1 MNVCCALEPAAAGS
15 GARFVQLSL
24 CRERV
29 GRCPK
34 NSGSPGS
41 LKDANAADGVR
52 SRHFRSLLRIFSPS
66 SISATA
72 AANDFMQV
80 SPVGTSPQLRGRSLW
95 RPALGCSARCLWL
108 VLWHSSYVTW
118 MSRFSTPWGDP

>member
-1 MNVCCALEPAAAGS
+1 MNVCSALEPAAAGS

-41 LKDANAADGVR
+41 LKDANAVAVDGVR

-80 SPVGTSPQLRGRSLW
+80 SPVGTSPQLRGRSL
-95 RPALGCSARCLWL
+95 
-108 VLWHSSYVTW
+108 
-118 MSRFSTPWGDP
+118 

>member
-1 MNVCCALEPAAAGS
+1 MNVCSALEPAAAGS
-15 GARFVQLSL
+15 GAQVVQLSL

-41 LKDANAADGVR
+41 LKDANAVAVDGVR

-95 RPALGCSARCLWL
+95 RPALGRSARCLWL

-118 MSRFSTPWGDP
+118 TSRFSTL